1 MPNISTLRI
10 MHQKTAA
17 PLKVH
22 TVHNYNHFSGK
33 TTFLMTNS
41 PFEIVNAGMIYML
54 GQDWRR
60 LFDIVIVNAK
70 KPSFFSAKKR
80 HFRVFSPRT
89 GRLKWQRVVN
99 LQRGKIYS
107 GVSIK

>member
-1 MPNISTLRI
+1 
-10 MHQKTAA
+10 
-17 PLKVH
+17 
-22 TVHNYNHFSGK
+22 
-33 TTFLMTNS
+33 MTNS

-107 GVSIK
+107 GVSTGWLILKRMILNGSEG

>member
-1 MPNISTLRI
+1 MNQPIYIPTLGFTKLSNNLSI
-10 MHQKTAA
+10 T
-17 PLKVH
+17 L
-22 TVHNYNHFSGK
+22 GK

-41 PFEIVNAGMIYML
+41 PFDIVNAGMIYML

-60 LFDIVIVNAK
+60 LFDVIIVNAK

-80 HFRVFSPRT
+80 HFRVFSSRT

-107 GVSIK
+107 GVSFDQKF